1 MFQLQLGRT
10 ESVREQEYII
20 LGTQAER
27 NRICVH
33 SLQVIFISNHDSW
46 PLLEDLQSSNSHAK

>member
-27 NRICVH
+27 NRIRVH

-46 PLLEDLQSSNSHAK
+46 PPLEDLQSSNSRAK